1 MSYQQDP
8 KGYPAYPQ
16 QPVQNAYHQQPYGQ
30 QPQYGSYPQQQ
41 QQYYAGSPNQP
52 APAPTATDELV
63 SGFVLGLLF
72 VGGFFLSFVGPFI
85 FCAVCLIRGKA
96 RFAFFLGAAI
106 SLLLS
111 AIAVAAIAFAFPF
124 LDSVC
129 DPAYY
134 GVNHT
139 TQQTQQYLDQCG
151 YIVNVYKY
159 TVIALAVIYGIC
171 GIGSFVVAF
180 VSIEFLNMQL
190 VANIN
195 LCILDRSSIKEHLNV
210 LPPAY
215 CGP

>member
-30 QPQYGSYPQQQ
+30 QPYSQQPQYGSYPQQ
-41 QQYYAGSPNQP
+41 YAGAPNQP

-72 VGGFFLSFVGPFI
+72 VGGFFLSFLGPFL

-96 RFAFFLGAAI
+96 RFAFFLGAGI
-106 SLLLS
+106 SLILS
-111 AIAVAAIAFAFPF
+111 AVIVAAIAFVFPF
-124 LDSVC
+124 LDKAC

-139 TQQTQQYLDQCG
+139 TAQTQQYLDQCG
-151 YIVNVYKY
+151 YLVNLYKY
-159 TVIALAVIYGIC
+159 IVIGLAVVYGVC
-171 GIGSFVVAF
+171 GIASFVVAF
-180 VSIEFLNMQL
+180 TGR
-190 VANIN
+190 
-195 LCILDRSSIKEHLNV
+195 RSKTIQ
-210 LPPAY
+210 
-215 CGP
+215 